1 MSTAARFRDAET
13 FDEPLPLGELAL
25 QAGIISRAQLEAAL
39 SEQQREGG
47 RIGRHLIL
55 SGSVSRMD
63 LYRCL
68 ADQCGLPFVNLLTEP
83 PDSALLLDL
92 DPRRCIEF
100 NWIPYRREGDTLVI
114 ATAEPPSHRDAQQ
127 AMDLF
132 QVEAI
137 DFVITTD
144 WDVTQ
149 AIARACR
156 ARLSYSIADELAV
169 TRPSISAAGGI
180 RRWQWFLCAL
190 FVVFFFGAYVIL
202 PMNALILTMVTANA
216 IFMSAIIFKTLA
228 AIRWPFRS
236 ARMEHWDVQVAD
248 ERIRRNLPPF
258 FWHESL
264 SDDEMPIYTVLVP
277 AFHEQ
282 DIIGKILSNLEQLDY
297 PKSKLEVFVLLEES
311 DEETLAAARAASPPE
326 YVRILVVPAGTPQT
340 KPRACNYGLEF
351 ARGEFIVIFDAEDR
365 PEPDQLRMAMRMFR
379 RSEFER
385 KYVDPSQQ
393 PLICIQAAL
402 SYFNA
407 DYNVLTRMFATEY
420 SMWFDAML
428 PGLDGSGIPLPLGGT
443 SNHFHTQALREIG
456 GWDPYNVTEDADLGL
471 RAAADGYRVKTM
483 RSTTWEEACSQVRPW
498 IRQRTRWIKGYLV
511 TSAVNAR
518 HPIEL
523 ARKTGAR
530 GVIGMLGLIFG
541 TPLAF
546 LSYPISLLFT
556 LVTYVG
562 VRVIGFDLPEWVLLF
577 GSLTMIFG
585 NLMIIAVS
593 AVTAWARYGWRI
605 AAFSIFAPIYWIL
618 HAFAAWRAVFQL
630 VTNNQKWEKTPHGL
644 TGDYTTENLVA

>member
-1 MSTAARFRDAET
+1 MSTYRNTAAYVDSRR
-13 FDEPLPLGELAL
+13 LGEIAL
-25 QAGIISRAQLEAAL
+25 DADVISREQLDAAL
-39 SEQQREGG
+39 AGQGREGG

-55 SGSVSRMD
+55 SGAVSRMD

-68 ADQCGLPFVNLLTEP
+68 ADQYGLPFVNLLTEP
-83 PDSALLLDL
+83 PDPTLFSEV
-92 DPRRCIEF
+92 DPRDCIELSWVPWRF
-100 NWIPYRREGDTLVI
+100 EDDVLIV
-114 ATAEPPSHRDAQQ
+114 ATAEPPSSQ
-127 AMDLF
+127 AVHEAMELY
-132 QVEAI
+132 QVAAV

-156 ARLSYSIADELAV
+156 ARLSYQIADELAD
-169 TRPSISAAGGI
+169 TRPHISAAGGI
-180 RRWQWFLCAL
+180 RRWQWLLCVI
-190 FVVFFFGAYVIL
+190 FVVVLLGAYIL
-202 PMNALILTMVTANA
+202 LPVNGGLILTMVGANT
-216 IFMSAIIFKTLA
+216 IFMSAVVFKTLA

-258 FWHESL
+258 FWHESI
-264 SDDEMPIYTVLVP
+264 SEDEMPIYTILIP

-282 DIIGKILSNLEQLDY
+282 DVIGKILGNLEELDY

-311 DEETLAAARAASPPE
+311 DEATLTAARAANPPE
-326 YVRILVVPAGTPQT
+326 YVRILVVPSGAPQT

-351 ARGEFIVIFDAEDR
+351 ARGEFIVIYDAEDR
-365 PEPDQLRMAMRMFR
+365 PDPDQLQVALRLFR

-385 KYVDPSQQ
+385 TYVDPSQQ

-443 SNHFHTQALREIG
+443 SNHFHTKALRQIG

-523 ARKTGAR
+523 ARKTGMR
-530 GVIGMLGLIFG
+530 GVIGMLGLILG

-546 LSYPISLLFT
+546 LSYPIALLFT

-562 VRVIGFDLPEWVLLF
+562 VRVIGFELPEGVLLF

-593 AVTAWARYGWRI
+593 AVTAWARYGWRV
-605 AAFSIFAPIYWIL
+605 AMFSIFAPIYWIL

-644 TGDYTTENLVA
+644 TGDYMSEHLSS